1 MINPLALLSNWKL
14 IISGVLIASIGTFA
28 VYKYNSFQNELKRT
42 KADLEQS
49 EANNVT
55 LRTNIESLKQ
65 TNDDN
70 KRVIDQLT
78 LNAKLNSESIKKLS
92 SDINATNKSFD
103 KLSDKIDAIKDEP
116 TGLTSFLREAIDG
129 IQTQEARGEV
139 K

>member
-1 MINPLALLSNWKL
+1 MNPLTLLSNWKL
-14 IISGVLIASIGTFA
+14 IVSGVLIASIGTFV

-55 LRTNIESLKQ
+55 LRTNIETLKQ

-103 KLSDKIDAIKDEP
+103 KLSSKIDAIKDEP
-116 TGLTSFLREAIDG
+116 TGLTSYLKEAIEG
-129 IQTQEARGEV
+129 IQNQEATGES